1 MMIQM
6 HNERSKA
13 IGLDRDLEVVEVQS
27 REINGENGK
36 KELKNQ
42 VFSFRMN
49 MRKIHTIVRNG
60 PESNFGFSSKGKLK
74 TDFT

>member
-1 MMIQM
+1 MIQK

-42 VFSFRMN
+42 VFSFHMN